1 MVFEQIAYTIFATYV
16 REGTYINDLFLNSL
30 QTLSDAFYLSTNW
43 GKRRQKW
50 RRCIINKIFMRIQKS
65 LWVVIEE
72 NGNKNEEDVKYARY
86 FWEN

>member
-1 MVFEQIAYTIFATYV
+1 
-16 REGTYINDLFLNSL
+16 
-30 QTLSDAFYLSTNW
+30 
-43 GKRRQKW
+43 
-50 RRCIINKIFMRIQKS
+50 MRIQKS